1 MKIIE
6 CTGCG
11 GTLKES
17 GKYFICENCGTRY
30 AVGRDDEGNPFT
42 YQPIEKKTIE
52 YGTIEHKASHI
63 EVNTLSVKEIK
74 LDENVDVVVHKEGMN
89 LEKQERIRLAKT
101 FLLSREWNAAQDQVN
116 NLLVEDNQ
124 CAEAKWFCLMLN
136 HKAISDRELVAKLSA
151 ISENDRI
158 AIDGILSNSS
168 PIFARQI
175 LDVIFDSAFYND
187 DMCYALYST
196 AMPYAYNTSV
206 YSEKEL
212 IDIKYSALET
222 SVTRV
227 FKRSFDYLLSIT
239 LNSDEVDKYISYL
252 SRFASKCDTVSSQRY
267 YSRILKVDPSNMYAN
282 HKMVLSDLQID
293 SPCEKIV
300 NDFEHLLKFSDNTDN
315 EVSQLLSY
323 IVSEQTTTSA
333 KSDFVWQLI
342 GYHSLAPEVFKNELF
357 KYAKLLLKTAQWNNA
372 QKYYQLILSFDP
384 RNADAYW
391 GLCMVRMQARSE
403 STLTMKKD
411 NLIDCHEFKKSLSL
425 YQSSGNVQRANELML
440 LTKKQRSRKKT
451 TKTAILA
458 GAGAL
463 ILILLVII
471 ISSLVNAVK
480 YNTDINFRFEDE
492 SLRRYW
498 ANNKLQISLKSDSNL
513 DIQLLE
519 GKLSFYDKD
528 NSLIAETLV
537 KFEDLVHKEKSL
549 YDFTIDNSAAEK
561 LVNTRFNQLKITFTV
576 TCIQFDDGV
585 EKYPDENIVIKL
597 SDDKPDYSKELK
609 KKYDEIMSM
618 LEQLDAASSTAEN
631 QLNAISKKIDVIYN
645 DLYLSWDLLDDMYSK
660 ASDYQKKEEYF
671 KALVL
676 YVLLDQSFGYEG
688 CADKAEY
695 CYNMYF
701 NSVQK

>member
-1 MKIIE
+1 
-6 CTGCG
+6 
-11 GTLKES
+11 
-17 GKYFICENCGTRY
+17 
-30 AVGRDDEGNPFT
+30 
-42 YQPIEKKTIE
+42 
-52 YGTIEHKASHI
+52 
-63 EVNTLSVKEIK
+63 
-74 LDENVDVVVHKEGMN
+74 
-89 LEKQERIRLAKT
+89 
-101 FLLSREWNAAQDQVN
+101 
-116 NLLVEDNQ
+116 
-124 CAEAKWFCLMLN
+124 
-136 HKAISDRELVAKLSA
+136 
-151 ISENDRI
+151 
-158 AIDGILSNSS
+158 
-168 PIFARQI
+168 
-175 LDVIFDSAFYND
+175 
-187 DMCYALYST
+187 
-196 AMPYAYNTSV
+196 
-206 YSEKEL
+206 
-212 IDIKYSALET
+212 
-222 SVTRV
+222 
-227 FKRSFDYLLSIT
+227 
-239 LNSDEVDKYISYL
+239 
-252 SRFASKCDTVSSQRY
+252 
-267 YSRILKVDPSNMYAN
+267 
-282 HKMVLSDLQID
+282 
-293 SPCEKIV
+293 
-300 NDFEHLLKFSDNTDN
+300 
-315 EVSQLLSY
+315 
-323 IVSEQTTTSA
+323 
-333 KSDFVWQLI
+333 
-342 GYHSLAPEVFKNELF
+342 
-357 KYAKLLLKTAQWNNA
+357 
-372 QKYYQLILSFDP
+372 
-384 RNADAYW
+384 
-391 GLCMVRMQARSE
+391 
-403 STLTMKKD
+403 MKKD

-451 TKTAILA
+451 TKTARLA

-528 NSLIAETLV
+528 NSLIAETQV

-561 LVNTRFNQLKITFTV
+561 LVNTRFNQLKITYTG

>member
-42 YQPIEKKTIE
+42 YQPIEKKTVE
-52 YGTIEHKASHI
+52 YGTFERKASHI
-63 EVNTLSVKEIK
+63 EVKTISVKEIK
-74 LDENVDVVVHKEGMN
+74 LDDHVDIAVHKEEMN
-89 LEKQERIRLAKT
+89 LEKEERIRLAKT
-101 FLLSREWNAAQDQVN
+101 FLSSREWDAAQDQVN

-124 CAEAKWFCLMLN
+124 CAEAKWFSLMLS
-136 HKAISDRELVAKLSA
+136 HKAISDRELISKLSS

-168 PIFARQI
+168 PAFARQI
-175 LDVIFDSAFYND
+175 MDVIFDSAFYND
-187 DMCYALYST
+187 NMCYILYST

-227 FKRSFDYLLSIT
+227 FKRSFEYLLSIA

-252 SRFASKCDTVSSQRY
+252 SKFASKCDPVSSQRY
-267 YSRILKVDPSNMYAN
+267 YSRILKVDPSNMDAN
-282 HKMVLSDLQID
+282 HKMVLSDLQTNA
-293 SPCEKIV
+293 PCEKIV

-323 IVSEQTTTSA
+323 IVSEQITTSV

-357 KYAKLLLKTAQWNNA
+357 KYARLLLKTALWNNA
-372 QKYYQLILSFDP
+372 KKYYQLILSFDP

-391 GLCMVRMQARSE
+391 GLCLVKMQARNE
-403 STLTMKKD
+403 SAIAMKKE

-425 YQSSGNVQRANELML
+425 YQSSGNVQRAKELML
-440 LTKKQRSRKKT
+440 LTKTQRNRKRN
-451 TKTAILA
+451 TKIAILT
-458 GAGAL
+458 GACVLVL
-463 ILILLVII
+463 IVLITVI
-471 ISSLVNAVK
+471 SGLVNAAK
-480 YNTDINFRFEDE
+480 YSTDIDFNFEDE
-492 SLRRYW
+492 SLGRYW
-498 ANNKLQISLKSDSNL
+498 ANNKLQISLKPDSNL
-513 DIQLLE
+513 DIRSLE

-528 NSLIAETLV
+528 DSLIAETQV
-537 KFEDLVHKEKSL
+537 TFEDLVHKEKNL
-549 YDFTIDNSAAEK
+549 YEFTIDNSTAEK

-576 TCIQFDDGV
+576 TYIQFDDGV
-585 EKYPDENIVIKL
+585 EKGPNEGIVIKP
-597 SDDKPDYSKELK
+597 SEDKPDYSKELK
-609 KKYDEIMSM
+609 EKYDEIMSM
-618 LEQLDAASSTAEN
+618 LEQLDPDSSIAEN
-631 QLNAISKKIDVIYN
+631 QLNVIATKFDVIYN

-671 KALVL
+671 KALAL
-676 YVLLDQSFGYEG
+676 YALLDQSFGYEG
-688 CADKAEY
+688 CADKAKY

-701 NSVQK
+701 NSVRK

>member
-227 FKRSFDYLLSIT
+227 L
-239 LNSDEVDKYISYL
+239 
-252 SRFASKCDTVSSQRY
+252 
-267 YSRILKVDPSNMYAN
+267 
-282 HKMVLSDLQID
+282 
-293 SPCEKIV
+293 
-300 NDFEHLLKFSDNTDN
+300 
-315 EVSQLLSY
+315 
-323 IVSEQTTTSA
+323 
-333 KSDFVWQLI
+333 
-342 GYHSLAPEVFKNELF
+342 
-357 KYAKLLLKTAQWNNA
+357 TA
-372 QKYYQLILSFDP
+372 
-384 RNADAYW
+384 
-391 GLCMVRMQARSE
+391 
-403 STLTMKKD
+403 LTIP
-411 NLIDCHEFKKSLSL
+411 N
-425 YQSSGNVQRANELML
+425 
-440 LTKKQRSRKKT
+440 
-451 TKTAILA
+451 
-458 GAGAL
+458 
-463 ILILLVII
+463 
-471 ISSLVNAVK
+471 
-480 YNTDINFRFEDE
+480 
-492 SLRRYW
+492 
-498 ANNKLQISLKSDSNL
+498 
-513 DIQLLE
+513 
-519 GKLSFYDKD
+519 
-528 NSLIAETLV
+528 
-537 KFEDLVHKEKSL
+537 
-549 YDFTIDNSAAEK
+549 
-561 LVNTRFNQLKITFTV
+561 
-576 TCIQFDDGV
+576 
-585 EKYPDENIVIKL
+585 
-597 SDDKPDYSKELK
+597 
-609 KKYDEIMSM
+609 
-618 LEQLDAASSTAEN
+618 
-631 QLNAISKKIDVIYN
+631 
-645 DLYLSWDLLDDMYSK
+645 
-660 ASDYQKKEEYF
+660 
-671 KALVL
+671 
-676 YVLLDQSFGYEG
+676 
-688 CADKAEY
+688 
-695 CYNMYF
+695 
-701 NSVQK
+701 

>member
-11 GTLKES
+11 GTLNES

-239 LNSDEVDKYISYL
+239 LNFDEVDKYISYL
-252 SRFASKCDTVSSQRY
+252 SRFASKCDPVSSQRY
-267 YSRILKVDPSNMYAN
+267 YSRILKVDPSNMDAN

-333 KSDFVWQLI
+333 KSDFFFALLAMSLSIVGEGVGVSLFFLLI
-342 GYHSLAPEVFKNELF
+342 LGGGLAFCIYEFILAIRRRNKATAEMETLN
-357 KYAKLLLKTAQWNNA
+357 ADNANLKQKIYDLIQNDSISEEEKKKTIAQW
-372 QKYYQLILSFDP
+372 L
-384 RNADAYW
+384 
-391 GLCMVRMQARSE
+391 
-403 STLTMKKD
+403 KD
-411 NLIDCHEFKKSLSL
+411 NERNLETIDFEKANTQDDILKQQVDKIKGIFKK
-425 YQSSGNVQRANELML
+425 
-440 LTKKQRSRKKT
+440 
-451 TKTAILA
+451 
-458 GAGAL
+458 
-463 ILILLVII
+463 
-471 ISSLVNAVK
+471 
-480 YNTDINFRFEDE
+480 
-492 SLRRYW
+492 
-498 ANNKLQISLKSDSNL
+498 
-513 DIQLLE
+513 
-519 GKLSFYDKD
+519 
-528 NSLIAETLV
+528 
-537 KFEDLVHKEKSL
+537 
-549 YDFTIDNSAAEK
+549 
-561 LVNTRFNQLKITFTV
+561 
-576 TCIQFDDGV
+576 
-585 EKYPDENIVIKL
+585 
-597 SDDKPDYSKELK
+597 
-609 KKYDEIMSM
+609 
-618 LEQLDAASSTAEN
+618 
-631 QLNAISKKIDVIYN
+631 
-645 DLYLSWDLLDDMYSK
+645 
-660 ASDYQKKEEYF
+660 
-671 KALVL
+671 
-676 YVLLDQSFGYEG
+676 
-688 CADKAEY
+688 
-695 CYNMYF
+695 
-701 NSVQK
+701 